1 VPPIDSAPSLRIEYR
16 RAYITAF
23 WMVLATT
30 LFAGSSLVAIASGMQ
45 APWRVSAAVVAA
57 FVLPGVVWR
66 PWFEKGIW
74 VWNGGTYFLAAAL
87 SSYIL
92 RVCYLLLLTPLGAS
106 SSALDL
112 RASAAHRSRWIERPA
127 ARDDRTSRGDE
138 LSRREELHDGLNAFA
153 RTPGNA
159 WAIAL
164 FPVLL
169 LTWLRHTSQETA
181 PPGSTYTLY

>member
-1 VPPIDSAPSLRIEYR
+1 VPSIDSAPSLRIEYR
-16 RAYITAF
+16 RAYIVAF

-30 LFAGSSLVAIASGMQ
+30 LFAGSTLVAIASGAQ
-45 APWRVSAAVVAA
+45 SPWRISAAVVAVL
-57 FVLPGVVWR
+57 VLPGVVWR

-92 RVCYLLLLTPLGAS
+92 RVWYVLLVTPLGAS

-112 RASAAHRSRWIERPA
+112 RAPAAHRSRWTERPA
-127 ARDDRTSRGDE
+127 AKDDRTTRGDA
-138 LSRREELHDGLNAFA
+138 LSRPEELHEGLNAFV

-164 FPVLL
+164 FPVFL
-169 LTWLRHTSQETA
+169 LTWLRHTSQESA